1 MNHMIERSR
10 TAESDVR
17 QAAEGFCRRF
27 GLRVPILQ
35 APMASASPADLAI
48 AVANAG
54 GMGALGAL
62 VTSPQGIRQ
71 WAAEV
76 RSNSNGAFQLNLWIP
91 DPPPVRDRDR
101 EAHLRAFLGTWGPP
115 VPPEAGDVRPPDFE
129 KQCEAFLEIAPPVVS
144 SIMGVFPADF
154 VRECRRRNIAWFC
167 CVTTLAEGL
176 QAREAGADAI
186 VVQGI
191 EAGGHRGSF

>member
-62 VTSPQGIRQ
+62 ITSPQGIRP
-71 WAAEV
+71 WAAEG
-76 RSNSNGAFQLNLWIP
+76 RPNRNGSVQLHPWIP
-91 DPPPVRDRDR
+91 RPPPVGNRDFGDR
-101 EAHLRAFLGTWGPP
+101 VRAFLG
-115 VPPEAGDVRPPDFE
+115 A
-129 KQCEAFLEIAPPVVS
+129 
-144 SIMGVFPADF
+144 
-154 VRECRRRNIAWFC
+154 
-167 CVTTLAEGL
+167 
-176 QAREAGADAI
+176 
-186 VVQGI
+186 
-191 EAGGHRGSF
+191 